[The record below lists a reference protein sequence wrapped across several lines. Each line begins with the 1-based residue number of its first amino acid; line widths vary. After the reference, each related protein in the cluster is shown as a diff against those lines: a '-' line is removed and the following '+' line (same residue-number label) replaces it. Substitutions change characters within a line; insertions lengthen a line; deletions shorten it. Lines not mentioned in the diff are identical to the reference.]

1 MATTQTFAF
10 DMKNISADW
19 GDRLD
24 GILRQSIQDVSEAV
38 IEGTPVDTGFARA
51 SWWGELG
58 PEPTGHPSPP
68 PEPEIGEYGYKE
80 SIGDGAA
87 MALSQVSL
95 VLLDIKPGATF
106 GLYNNAE
113 YIVDLEYGK
122 SRQAPIGMMRINIMR
137 WPSIVTKWA
146 ERLAK

>member
-1 MATTQTFAF
+1 MATTETFAF
-10 DMKNISADW
+10 DMKGISADW

-24 GILRQSIQDVSEAV
+24 GIIRQSIQDVTEAV

-51 SWWGELG
+51 SWWGEIG

-68 PEPEIGEYGYKE
+68 PEPNVDSDGIKQ

-87 MALSQVSL
+87 MAMGQVSL
-95 VLLDIKPGATF
+95 VLLNIKVASTF
-106 GLYNNAE
+106 GLYNNAN

-122 SRQAPIGMMRINIMR
+122 SMQAPVGMMRINIFR
-137 WPSIVTKWA
+137 WPTIVAKWA
-146 ERLAK
+146 ARLAK